1 MTTRTI
7 ALSLLLL
14 LIANAQ
20 GDEQPC
26 SATSLVEGR
35 AGICVYDVGKKPLFT
50 SVRVVLN
57 GEVRGKLA
65 RQQPWL
71 WVDAAPGVHV
81 VGIDV
86 GRTPQARRKVQAA
99 AGEINYLRYERVIQ
113 VETGF
118 FDTSTAVQ
126 ADLREVSETDA
137 ASDLSQL
144 TR

>member
-7 ALSLLLL
+7 ALALLPL

-20 GDEQPC
+20 GGQQPC

-35 AGICVYDVGKKPLFT
+35 AGICVYDVGKRQMFA

-65 RQQPWL
+65 RQQRWL
-71 WVDAAPGVHV
+71 WVDAAPGMHV

-86 GRTPQARRKVQAA
+86 GKTPQARRKIQAT
-99 AGEINYLRYERVIQ
+99 AGQISYLRYERVVQI
-113 VETGF
+113 ETGF
-118 FDTSTAVQ
+118 FDTSADVQ
-126 ADLREVSETDA
+126 ADLREVSESDA
-137 ASDLSQL
+137 ASDLGQL
-144 TR
+144 TQ